1 MGYSSAKPFALNHNR
16 NAPPRFAPKTAT
28 AGRNSAFC
36 PGPIRGTTLPRIP
49 TLPNFLLVV
58 KSAHDLVFSRFEPPQ
73 YESSFVSFL
82 FFSPLGKTAH
92 YFQTPSDQQR
102 ASPVFSPH
110 TLCGFSKE
118 KITPFLLRQYFH
130 IKSHDLCPRTL
141 CKNSKVLCK
150 KQDAAESLPLGEC
163 GKPSSAPDST
173 LSGPRSGYD
182 DARGVERSRE
192 PIGRSRPRASPL
204 FAEGTPKNRL
214 PDP

>member
-1 MGYSSAKPFALNHNR
+1 MGYRSAKPIALNHNR
-16 NAPPRFAPKTAT
+16 NAPLRSAPKTAT

-36 PGPIRGTTLPRIP
+36 PGPIRGTTLPRVP

-58 KSAHDLVFSRFEPPQ
+58 KSAHDLGFSRFEPPQ
-73 YESSFVSFL
+73 YESSFVSF
-82 FFSPLGKTAH
+82 FFSSSRKKPHTPFKPLLTSNAP
-92 YFQTPSDQQR
+92 PS
-102 ASPVFSPH
+102 VFSPH

-118 KITPFLLRQYFH
+118 KITPFLLRQYFQ

-141 CKNSKVLCK
+141 CKNSKALCK

-163 GKPSSAPDST
+163 GRPSSASDLT